1 MNLIKN
7 FRKPCFAIVLASL
20 TLFASCS
27 QYDNEAIETP
37 NLAVLT
43 NNLNLA
49 NYLER
54 HLQISAEITIL
65 LESENNIDTESLQYA
80 KENLKPEEILGMLE
94 DANIQQSDDISK
106 LFIQMNNNNNFANSN
121 PHLKNLNYSEIE
133 NMISVEIDNQL
144 DQFQRKASG
153 SCRNSWNTSYER
165 CNRNFLTSLAAVGIS
180 GFFTLGIGT
189 AIGAG
194 AAILILALCKSDT
207 DEDYMECMGYNN
219 NNQ

>member
-1 MNLIKN
+1 
-7 FRKPCFAIVLASL
+7 
-20 TLFASCS
+20 
-27 QYDNEAIETP
+27 
-37 NLAVLT
+37 
-43 NNLNLA
+43 
-49 NYLER
+49 
-54 HLQISAEITIL
+54 
-65 LESENNIDTESLQYA
+65 
-80 KENLKPEEILGMLE
+80 MLE

-106 LFIQMNNNNNFANSN
+106 LFIQMNNNNNNFANSN

-153 SCRNSWNTSYER
+153 SCRDSWNTSYER
-165 CNRNFLTSLAAVGIS
+165 CNRNFLISLAAVGIS